1 MTKTEILSQYK
12 KKKKNTYREC
22 DVINA
27 MEKYLESYKN
37 TQALQLQQTDV
48 IKSFYCGLYKRQD
61 GKMCKSQCGGCA
73 DKEARNK
80 Q

>member
-1 MTKTEILSQYK
+1 MTKIEILNQYK
-12 KKKKNTYREC
+12 KQKKNTYREC

-37 TQALQLQQTDV
+37 AEAEQLPQDAVMQ
-48 IKSFYCGLYKRQD
+48 SFYCGLYKRQE
-61 GKMCKSQCGGCA
+61 GKMCKRQCGGCA
-73 DKEARNK
+73 DKEARGK

>member
-1 MTKTEILSQYK
+1 
-12 KKKKNTYREC
+12 
-22 DVINA
+22 